1 MMPVSARTETYAVFL
16 DIDGTL
22 LDIAPSPQ
30 AVVVPADLVESLTR
44 LQEALDGALAFVSG
58 RTLGEIDHLLAPLH
72 TAAAAEHGA
81 VVRLPN
87 GEIEEAHVEVPPE
100 WRTVLS
106 QLADQHPGVL
116 IEEKAHSIV
125 THYRLAP
132 DAEPIVRR
140 TMTEIA
146 AGAADRFE
154 VLPARMAYELCGR
167 NVSKGAAVRRLMTIP
182 PFAGRKPIYVG
193 DDVTDEPAIAAAQ
206 EAGGLGLHVAHDFGG
221 QPDKVRTWVKS
232 LVEPDPATRIAA
244 DFGIAN

>member
-1 MMPVSARTETYAVFL
+1 MPVSARTESHAIFL

-30 AVVVPADLVESLTR
+30 AVVVPAGLVQSLTR
-44 LQEALDGALAFVSG
+44 LRETLGGALAFVSG
-58 RTLGEIDHLLAPLH
+58 RALGEIDRLFAPLH

-87 GEIEEAHVEVPPE
+87 GAIEEAPVKVPPA

-106 QLADQHPGVL
+106 QLADRYPGVL

-132 DAEPIVRR
+132 EAEPVVRR
-140 TMTEIA
+140 TVSAIA
-146 AGAADRFE
+146 AGVPGFD
-154 VLPARMAYELCGR
+154 VLPARMAYEICGR
-167 NVSKGAAVRRLMTIP
+167 DVSKGAAVRRLMTIP
-182 PFAGRKPIYVG
+182 PFAGRKPIYIG

-206 EAGGLGLHVAHDFGG
+206 EAGGLGLHVARDFNG
-221 QPDKVRTWVKS
+221 QPSRVRSWVKS
-232 LVEPDPATRIAA
+232 LVEPDLATRIAA
-244 DFGIAN
+244 DFGFAG